1 MEFQFVN
8 STPLNPSMPQDLAV
22 RALIRK
28 QAMKKASAARRR
40 DGNYGKHNNLR
51 QYPVFV
57 LDEKIDREESG
68 ARVVENGVNRDKK
81 VANGNENGKNK
92 GEGTVGGGRY
102 TANTHR
108 QLEYHPSNFDATNRA
123 GTKNSTVNSNNKHKN
138 LHIMAEDKVQEEERS
153 LDSTDRE
160 KQRWHIRMGMLPF
173 NPANTIPP
181 SIFSPT
187 SYEIMLSKFGFDIME
202 LSTLATL
209 HVGRSTRRA
218 LCQSPESIVHQMRT
232 QKQWSF
238 LSFLPTRYGHNAC
251 LSAAADCVVA
261 RARQII
267 SPPQQTSFWEPLV
280 LAHYITALETLQR
293 ALDSPKTRY
302 QPEVL
307 CATEILALYE
317 LLEPSGEAAWI
328 RHSAGAA
335 RLILLR
341 TPESYTTDFER
352 ALFMGHTGPIMTE
365 ALLNGERC
373 FLEQGAWQTLLL
385 SIISKDEYYT
395 ISDRSEIVVHLIMT
409 KSNIPGTF
417 WDMTQL
423 LCAPRAPPPAHIT
436 RLQSWTRELR
446 ARFLAWRTRYREI
459 LRAAGPAP
467 EGTMEYDRRAKA
479 YATFLSC
486 IMFANRLVGCVSA
499 GERVALER
507 ETQGLAGE
515 MLELAGR
522 VRGASRAADLF
533 MQQTIGV
540 AMAIRASR
548 HDFEEGVGRRDPG
561 GLRDGF
567 VEREVFE
574 RWYLSKF
581 SKNSSQFPV
590 VSVLPNSFLPRS
602 ACRPVVVAM
611 KSFYTNPYTSQT
623 KPDRMESRHI
633 LPNDQKNTIKSTI
646 EEEKN
651 TKSSPQMTSP
661 LPVVLPSPTYPCR
674 NSKRQT
680 GTVVFWS
687 LDSGHSWHG
696 HTEKFLVAG
705 SLILGNIYMHDWFH
719 DFNSVEFFFV
729 SWDFLTG
736 SSERAGSAVMYP

>member
-1 MEFQFVN
+1 MSTSTSTPRAPPQPKMEFQFVN
-8 STPLNPSMPQDLAV
+8 STPLNPTMPQDLAV

-40 DGNYGKHNNLR
+40 DGNYGKHNLR
-51 QYPVFV
+51 QYPVFA
-57 LDEKIDREESG
+57 LDEKIRCGESG
-68 ARVVENGVNRDKK
+68 VRVIENGAKEDKKVENGN
-81 VANGNENGKNK
+81 ANGKNR
-92 GEGTVGGGRY
+92 EEEIVGGDFN
-102 TANTHR
+102 A
-108 QLEYHPSNFDATNRA
+108 SNGA
-123 GTKNSTVNSNNKHKN
+123 GAKNSTGNPNNKHQN
-138 LHIMAEDKVQEEERS
+138 LYIMAEDKEQERERS
-153 LDSTDRE
+153 LNFTDRE
-160 KQRWHIRMGMLPF
+160 KQHWYIKMGKLPS
-173 NPANTIPP
+173 NPANAIPP

-251 LSAAADCVVA
+251 LSAAVDCIVV

-267 SPPQQTSFWEPLV
+267 SPPHQTSFWKPLV
-280 LAHYITALETLQR
+280 LANYITALETLQR

-302 QPEVL
+302 KPEVL

-373 FLEQGAWQTLLL
+373 FLEQPAWQNLLL
-385 SIISKDEYYT
+385 SIVCKEEYYT

-417 WDMTQL
+417 WDMTQI
-423 LCAPRAPPPAHIT
+423 LCAPRSPPLAHIT
-436 RLQSWTRELR
+436 RMQSWTRELR
-446 ARFLAWRTRYREI
+446 TRFLNWRARYREI
-459 LRAAGPAP
+459 VLAAGPAA

-486 IMFANRLVGCVSA
+486 IMFANRLVGCVSP

-507 ETQGLAGE
+507 ETQGLARE
-515 MLELAGR
+515 MLELGGR

-533 MQQTIGV
+533 MRQTIGV

-548 HDFEEGVGRRDPG
+548 EDFEEGVGRRDPG
-561 GLRDGF
+561 GWRDGF

-574 RWYLSKF
+574 RCPSGICPPKF
-581 SKNSSQFPV
+581 F
-590 VSVLPNSFLPRS
+590 PRS
-602 ACRPVVVAM
+602 ACRLVVVAIE
-611 KSFYTNPYTSQT
+611 SFIPIHTSQT
-623 KPDRMESRHI
+623 KPDRIESRHI
-633 LPNDQKNTIKSTI
+633 LPNNQKIQSTQ
-646 EEEKN
+646 E
-651 TKSSPQMTSP
+651 
-661 LPVVLPSPTYPCR
+661 
-674 NSKRQT
+674 
-680 GTVVFWS
+680 
-687 LDSGHSWHG
+687 
-696 HTEKFLVAG
+696 
-705 SLILGNIYMHDWFH
+705 
-719 DFNSVEFFFV
+719 
-729 SWDFLTG
+729 
-736 SSERAGSAVMYP
+736 